1 MRGLNITFKI
11 CGKYLLALL
20 FTLSLN
26 FDFLFSQ
33 TFKIEKVDCEISGQT
48 QEKFL
53 RDEVLIDT
61 ERTFSSKE
69 ELDAYIADCKSRLL
83 SLRIFSDVSIEIEK
97 NPLPAESKV
106 AAEIIPIHLKIRTED
121 SKHFLLLPQ
130 KWLRLVLLLLKM
142 EVFVLLQGLAAVAV
156 LVAAASP
163 EEEEAAGAVALG
175 K

>member
-69 ELDAYIADCKSRLL
+69 ELDAYIADCK
-83 SLRIFSDVSIEIEK
+83 
-97 NPLPAESKV
+97 
-106 AAEIIPIHLKIRTED
+106 
-121 SKHFLLLPQ
+121 
-130 KWLRLVLLLLKM
+130 
-142 EVFVLLQGLAAVAV
+142 
-156 LVAAASP
+156 
-163 EEEEAAGAVALG
+163 
-175 K
+175 